1 MQNRNSPNGLEPLGR
16 QFGRLEGDGAGGVG
30 RSSATRV

>member
-16 QFGRLEGDGAGGVG
+16 EFDRLEGDDAGFG
-30 RSSATRV
+30 RSSALLF